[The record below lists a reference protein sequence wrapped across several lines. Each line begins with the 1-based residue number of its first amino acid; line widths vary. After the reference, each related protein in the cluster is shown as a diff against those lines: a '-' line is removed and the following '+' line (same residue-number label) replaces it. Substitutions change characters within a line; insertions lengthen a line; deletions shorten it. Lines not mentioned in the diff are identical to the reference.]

1 MQAEFM
7 HRSKQMTTQ
16 TLDQAR
22 VESFAGQVV
31 GILNGGLTTLMMSV
45 GHRTG
50 LFDTMATLPPS
61 TSPQIAEA
69 TKLNERYVREWLGN
83 MVTARVVEYDR
94 TKRTYWLPAEH
105 AASLTRA
112 AGPGNMATMAEFLA
126 QFGIVEDGIVEA
138 FERGGGVPYAGFP
151 KFQRQMAALSAQIF
165 DATLL
170 QATLPLVPDLAK
182 QLTAGVDVADIGCGQ
197 GHAINMMAQA
207 YPASRFTGYD
217 FSTEAVAA
225 GIAEA
230 RIMGLSNA
238 NFEKRDVAQLGE
250 SSRFDLITAFDS
262 IHDQAQPRKVLK
274 GVYDALKPGG
284 TFLMVDIA
292 ASSELAE
299 NMEHPMAPAFYAIST
314 FHCMTV
320 SLALGGE
327 GLGTVWGEQ
336 KARELLAEAG
346 FKRVDVEHVEGDFM
360 NAYYI
365 CRK

>member
-1 MQAEFM
+1 
-7 HRSKQMTTQ
+7 MTTQ
-16 TLDQAR
+16 TLDPAKAQA
-22 VESFAGQVV
+22 FAGQMI
-31 GILNGGLTTLMMSV
+31 GMLNGGLTTLMVSV

-61 TSPQIAEA
+61 TSRQIADA

-83 MVTARVVEYDR
+83 MVTSRIIEHDAARG
-94 TKRTYWLPAEH
+94 TYWLPAEH
-105 AASLTRA
+105 AASITRA
-112 AGPGNMATMAEFLA
+112 AGPGNLATMAEFLS
-126 QFGIVEDGIVEA
+126 QFGLVEDGIVEA

-170 QATLPLVPDLAK
+170 DATLPLVPGLTDRLA
-182 QLTAGVDVADIGCGQ
+182 AGIDVADVGCGQ
-197 GHAINMMAQA
+197 GHAINLIAQA
-207 YPASRFTGYD
+207 YPASRLVGYD

-225 GIAEA
+225 GIVEA
-230 RIMGLSNA
+230 RVMGLTNA
-238 NFEKRDVAQLGE
+238 TFEKKDISMLGE
-250 SSRFDLITAFDS
+250 TARFDLITAFDS

-274 GVYDALKPGG
+274 GIHDALKPGG

-292 ASSELAE
+292 ANSTLAG

-327 GLGTVWGEQ
+327 GLGTMWGEQ
-336 KARELLAEAG
+336 TARELLAEAG
-346 FKRVDVEHVEGDFM
+346 FKRVEVKQVEGDIM
-360 NAYYI
+360 NAYYV
-365 CRK
+365 CQK

>member
-1 MQAEFM
+1 
-7 HRSKQMTTQ
+7 MTTQ

-22 VESFAGQVV
+22 VDAFAGQVI
-31 GILNGGLTTLMMSV
+31 GLLNGGFTTLMVSV

-50 LFDTMATLPPS
+50 LFDTLANLPPS
-61 TSPQIAEA
+61 TSRQIADA

-83 MVTARVVEYDR
+83 MVTSRIVEYDAA
-94 TKRTYWLPAEH
+94 KSTYWLPAEH

-112 AGPGNMATMAEFLA
+112 SGPGNLATMAEFLA
-126 QFGIVEDGIVEA
+126 QMGIVEDGIVEA

-170 QATLPLVPDLAK
+170 QATLPLVPGLAER
-182 QLTAGVDVADIGCGQ
+182 LTAGIDVADVGCGQ
-197 GHAINMMAQA
+197 GHAINLMAQA

-217 FSTEAVAA
+217 FSTEGVAA

-230 RIMGLSNA
+230 RIVGLPNA
-238 NFEKRDVAQLGE
+238 NFEKRDAAALGE
-250 SSRFDLITAFDS
+250 TSRFDFITAFDS
-262 IHDQAQPRKVLK
+262 IHDQAQPRNVLK
-274 GVYDALKPGG
+274 GIYDALKSGG

-292 ASSELAE
+292 ASSELAG
-299 NMEHPMAPAFYAIST
+299 NMEHPMASAFYAIST

-327 GLGTVWGEQ
+327 GLGTMWGEQ

-346 FKRVDVEHVEGDFM
+346 FKTVDIEHVEGDIM
-360 NAYYI
+360 NAYYV
-365 CRK
+365 CKK

>member
-1 MQAEFM
+1 
-7 HRSKQMTTQ
+7 MTTQ

-22 VESFAGQVV
+22 AEAFAGQVV
-31 GILNGGLTTLMMSV
+31 GILNAGLTLLMVSV

-61 TSPQIAEA
+61 TSRQIADA

-83 MVTARVVEYDR
+83 MVTSRIVEYDAR
-94 TKRTYWLPAEH
+94 KATYWLPAEH

-112 AGPGNMATMAEFLA
+112 AGPGNMATMAECVS
-126 QFGIVEDGIVEA
+126 QFGLVEDGIVEA
-138 FERGGGVPYAGFP
+138 FERGGGVPYSSFP

-170 QATLPLVPDLAK
+170 QATLPLVPGLTDRLA
-182 QLTAGVDVADIGCGQ
+182 AGIDAADIGCGQ
-197 GHAINMMAQA
+197 GHAINLMAQA
-207 YPASRFTGYD
+207 YPASRFVGYD

-230 RIMGLSNA
+230 RIMGLTNA
-238 NFEKRDVAQLGE
+238 NFEKRDAATLGE
-250 SSRFDLITAFDS
+250 TARYDFITAFDS

-274 GVYDALKPGG
+274 GIFDALKAGG

-292 ASSELAE
+292 ASSELAD

-360 NAYYI
+360 NAYHI
-365 CRK
+365 CKK